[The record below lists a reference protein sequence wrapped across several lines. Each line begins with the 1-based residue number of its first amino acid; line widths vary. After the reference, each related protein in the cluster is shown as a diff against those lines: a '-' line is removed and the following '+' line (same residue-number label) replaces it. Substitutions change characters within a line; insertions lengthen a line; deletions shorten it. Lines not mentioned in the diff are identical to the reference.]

1 MKNRRYSI
9 FVYLLLIVVLAIMI
23 SAEISRHTPENQV
36 LPVSN
41 TEVREE
47 PFSPRQMLYS
57 ATEFMARR

>member
-1 MKNRRYSI
+1 M
-9 FVYLLLIVVLAIMI
+9 YLLLIVVLAIMI